1 MKFFTELCRYFVQI
15 TTGILIV
22 CAVNFLLYGFED
34 MPGSTL
40 WQILLSGFL
49 TALVTAA
56 AAYSFEPKSTKQ
68 FILMTA
74 IHYIVL
80 CIIMI
85 FLGNSFG
92 WLSLNFAGIIM
103 MAISVALVY
112 AFTMLVTYLTSK
124 KDADDLTK
132 ALESR
137 KSKH

>member
-15 TTGILIV
+15 TTGVLIV
-22 CAVNFLLYGFED
+22 CTVNFLLYGSAD
-34 MPGSTL
+34 IPGSTL

-49 TALVTAA
+49 TAFATTI
-56 AAYSFEPKSTKQ
+56 AYSFEPRSTKQ
-68 FILMTA
+68 FVIMTA
-74 IHYIVL
+74 IHYVVI

-103 MAISVALVY
+103 MAISVAIVY
-112 AFTMLVTYLTSK
+112 AFTMLVTYFTSK

-132 ALESR
+132 ALENR

>member
-1 MKFFTELCRYFVQI
+1 MKFFTEFCRYFVQI

-49 TALVTAA
+49 TAIATA

-137 KSKH
+137 KRKH

>member
-22 CAVNFLLYGFED
+22 CAVNFLFYGSAD

-49 TALVTAA
+49 TALATAI
-56 AAYSFEPKSTKQ
+56 AYSFEPKSTKQ

-137 KSKH
+137 KRKH